1 MVGRGEGRVRVSGG
15 LEARRTRLGVAVGL
29 ARQPKLLES
38 HRERLGR
45 LEQHRRGTL
54 RGSRASAPTPV
65 TLSDAR
71 ASRYL
76 PYTPRNK
83 AAIAPPEATG
93 FITNETV
100 PEVIHEERRPVKGP
114 ASAAVGRP
122 KGRRA
127 SEVTAED
134 MVACCPLNIFGCPG

>member
-1 MVGRGEGRVRVSGG
+1 MVRN
-15 LEARRTRLGVAVGL
+15 VA
-29 ARQPKLLES
+29 AYTSSTWSRIK
-38 HRERLGR
+38 
-45 LEQHRRGTL
+45 EQL
-54 RGSRASAPTPV
+54 RASHTGRSQSKRPAPTPV

-122 KGRRA
+122 LGLRGLSGWDGLGVTGAGGIGRFWGEA
-127 SEVTAED
+127 T
-134 MVACCPLNIFGCPG
+134 LG